1 MIVRCSLSSVV
12 SQQKLKKLYLR
23 VLQAHRKDHNW
34 HKTVCF
40 RWNSSFFRIW
50 CTQSSL
56 VQMSNYKKRVKFCIL
71 LSPSVTHSLSHFH
84 DIEASPPK
92 VHRSHKKGKISPQP
106 HTVVK
111 QSSKLKGNLLIPSL
125 FSLFRNCIHDE
136 IWGCCAEIMPISN
149 LKSKKERERPLK
161 CWLRRKLPHIPSYV
175 TLRPMLRISL
185 VATS

>member
-1 MIVRCSLSSVV
+1 
-12 SQQKLKKLYLR
+12 
-23 VLQAHRKDHNW
+23 
-34 HKTVCF
+34 
-40 RWNSSFFRIW
+40 
-50 CTQSSL
+50 
-56 VQMSNYKKRVKFCIL
+56 MSNYKKRVKFCIL

-111 QSSKLKGNLLIPSL
+111 QSSKLKCNLLIPSL

-175 TLRPMLRISL
+175 TLRPMLSISL